1 MKNIT
6 HSVLCLVAMCIVSL
20 ASAQTVKPLTWG
32 THHVLSSKILNE
44 DRELMVILPEG
55 YEKSKHRYPV
65 LLMTDAKQNIK
76 HTMGATNLLSRTGDA
91 PPVIIVGLAS
101 KNRMLDFTPTQ
112 DKSNPESK
120 SGGGEKFVQFIKQE
134 LLPYIEAK
142 YRTHPYRILAGHS
155 LGGLF
160 AGYVLMQHP
169 DLFDAHIVMSPSF
182 WWNKEEMV
190 AKAKTFFKQ
199 QTRLNKTVYF
209 GIGTMDGYGMRQE
222 LKRYIEAIKQNPPK
236 GFRFH
241 HQEFEGE
248 GHMSAPL
255 PITFQGLR
263 FIFNDMNFPQSLV
276 DNYSNKAFDAH
287 QKNLL
292 KKYGTAVKQTGEAYF
307 NLAYALAKAKNW
319 DGAAYVFQQNI
330 KAYPRNIWAMDYLG
344 RVYIKAGKI
353 DKAIATFE
361 KAIKVSKKYGQGKI
375 KYFKE
380 KIAELKEGKKAKK

>member
-1 MKNIT
+1 
-6 HSVLCLVAMCIVSL
+6 
-20 ASAQTVKPLTWG
+20 
-32 THHVLSSKILNE
+32 
-44 DRELMVILPEG
+44 
-55 YEKSKHRYPV
+55 
-65 LLMTDAKQNIK
+65 MTDAEQNIK

-101 KNRMLDFTPTQ
+101 KNRMLDFSPTKDQ
-112 DKSNPESK
+112 SNPKGK

-134 LLPYIEAK
+134 LLPYIESK

-155 LGGLF
+155 MGGLF

-199 QTRLNKTVYF
+199 QIRLNKTVYF

-263 FIFNDMNFPQSLV
+263 FIFSDMNFPKSLV
-276 DNYSNKAFDAH
+276 ENYSNKAFDTH
-287 QKNLL
+287 QKNLI
-292 KKYGTAVKQTGEAYF
+292 KKYGTAVRQTGEAYF
-307 NLAYALAKAKNW
+307 DLAYALAKAKNW

-361 KAIKVSKKYGQGKI
+361 KAIKVSEKNGMGKI

-380 KIAELKEGKKAKK
+380 KIAELKEKKKSKK